1 MTNIPN
7 DPTQKWIRSTLV
19 LQCLQAAM
27 MIALLAVFLVILSQA
42 SADRR
47 YVRVTDALLDT
58 QARMERIEQ
67 NEAVLFR
74 LLRNDGD
81 QRGVIPDRIPVYPTP
96 PQPKPAPYRPGSAMP
111 GDAWG
116 NIPGDS
122 LGDVLGDTP
131 PGEN

>member
-7 DPTQKWIRSTLV
+7 DPTQKWIRSTLL
-19 LQCLQAAM
+19 LQCLQAV
-27 MIALLAVFLVILSQA
+27 MIITVLAVFLVILSKTF
-42 SADRR
+42 ADRR

-67 NEAVLFR
+67 NETVLFR

-81 QRGVIPDRIPVYPTP
+81 QRGVIPERIPVYPVP
-96 PQPKPAPYRPGSAMP
+96 PKPAPHRTGSVMP

-122 LGDVLGDTP
+122 LGDVSGDTP